1 MAEPQLI
8 LVFYSCVSY
17 IPVAYNSAAYFTA
30 LYCTSIA
37 VYYQLFLEI
46 FAYG

>member
-8 LVFYSCVSY
+8 LVFYSCVPY

-30 LYCTSIA
+30 LLYEYSRLLPA
-37 VYYQLFLEI
+37 VS
-46 FAYG
+46 